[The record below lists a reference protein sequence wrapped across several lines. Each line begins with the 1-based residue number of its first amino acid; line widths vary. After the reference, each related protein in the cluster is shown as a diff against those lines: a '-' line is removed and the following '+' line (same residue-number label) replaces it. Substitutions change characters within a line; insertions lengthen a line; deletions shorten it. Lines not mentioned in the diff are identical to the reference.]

1 MFWGGVTPCIV
12 PQADLAL
19 ITEVAARMEQAVM
32 GIQVE
37 RREEL
42 VVPFG
47 AN

>member
-1 MFWGGVTPCIV
+1 MFCA
-12 PQADLAL
+12 QADLAL